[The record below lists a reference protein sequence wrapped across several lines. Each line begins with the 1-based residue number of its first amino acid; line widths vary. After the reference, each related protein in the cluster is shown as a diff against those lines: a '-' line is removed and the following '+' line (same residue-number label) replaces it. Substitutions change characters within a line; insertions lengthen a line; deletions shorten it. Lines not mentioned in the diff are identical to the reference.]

1 MQYRTPANPSPHMQ
15 VTNSTPYFCAQI
27 CMLIDAPVQ
36 FDPVRKSAGSTA
48 GAENEV
54 KRMLKADTHIL
65 IDWGFR
71 RSILTVY
78 EGFVWV

>member
-1 MQYRTPANPSPHMQ
+1 
-15 VTNSTPYFCAQI
+15 
-27 CMLIDAPVQ
+27 MLIDAPVQ
-36 FDPVRKSAGSTA
+36 FDPVRQSAGSTA

>member
-1 MQYRTPANPSPHMQ
+1 MHQF
-15 VTNSTPYFCAQI
+15 NSTRPDNLQEAQPE
-27 CMLIDAPVQ
+27 L
-36 FDPVRKSAGSTA
+36 K
-48 GAENEV
+48 NEV

-65 IDWGFR
+65 IHWGFC